1 MPSARSSPRT
11 SVVLPLPSSP
21 ERCST
26 RPGSTPAASAAPRRV
41 VAAASGK
48 LRSKVMDYERLAAR
62 IRQWGSEL
70 GFQAVGI
77 ADADLSAAEPRLIE
91 WLAQGRHGEMEYMA
105 RHGALRA
112 RPAEL
117 KPGTV
122 RVISCRMDYAIGGGA
137 QISGPTAQDLAAPH
151 APAPGDH

>member
-26 RPGSTPAASAAPRRV
+26 RPGSTPAGSAPPSRA

-70 GFQAVGI
+70 GFQAVRI
-77 ADADLSAAEPRLIE
+77 ADADLSAAEPLLNE
-91 WLAQGRHGEMEYMA
+91 WAVA
-105 RHGALRA
+105 
-112 RPAEL
+112 
-117 KPGTV
+117 
-122 RVISCRMDYAIGGGA
+122 
-137 QISGPTAQDLAAPH
+137 GPDCA
-151 APAPGDH
+151 